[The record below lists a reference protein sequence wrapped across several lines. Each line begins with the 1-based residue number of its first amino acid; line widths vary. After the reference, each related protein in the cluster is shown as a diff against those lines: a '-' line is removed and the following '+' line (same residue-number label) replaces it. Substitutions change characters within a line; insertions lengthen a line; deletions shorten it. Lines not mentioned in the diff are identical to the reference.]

1 MSKQKSL
8 QQKAAVS
15 LRETYKQSNKIIR
28 IALLLYFF
36 WGLAL
41 APVYETWFIA
51 LSVGPLCLLLYYIPQ
66 WLIPEKT
73 LHHYTAGISFSIFM
87 AQFIYQM
94 HGLFEMHFFAFIGV
108 ILLIT
113 YQNWKVFIPATL
125 FIVIHHA
132 AFAYLQYKGIEEVYF
147 TQLAFMDLSTFLVHV
162 GLAAV
167 IIGLCAF
174 WAYDFGKKSKVMME
188 DKKMIEKQLQQA
200 DKNISIAAEIAEGN
214 LDLELDEAQTSDKL
228 GQALHHMLEKL
239 READQRERLEKFINQ
254 GLAGIHDILRKKDSN
269 LKEISDTV
277 LQYLVRYVKANQ
289 GSLFVHK
296 PQTKTLHLLSC
307 YAYDKK
313 KHLESEIAYGQGLIG
328 QAFLEKE
335 TIFLKEVPASYVR
348 ITSGLGEATPRFL
361 IIVPLKVNETIV
373 GVFEMAF
380 FKEIKDDV
388 VQLLELS
395 AEHIGSEIL
404 AGQKAEEMKELLEQS
419 QEYTEQMR
427 SQEEEMRQNME
438 ELQATQEELAR
449 KEREYLAQIEELKTR
464 LGELKQVS

>member
-1 MSKQKSL
+1 MNEHKSL
-8 QQKAAVS
+8 QEKTS
-15 LRETYKQSNKIIR
+15 ISFKETHKQSNTIIR
-28 IALLLYFF
+28 FALLIYFLL
-36 WGLAL
+36 GLAL
-41 APVYETWFIA
+41 AAVYDTWFIA
-51 LSVGPLCLLLYYIPQ
+51 LSIGPLCLLLYYIPV
-66 WLIPEKT
+66 WLLPEKT
-73 LHHYTAGISFSIFM
+73 LHHYTAGLSFSIFM

-94 HGLFEMHFFAFIGV
+94 HGMFEMHFFAFIGV

-113 YQNWKVFIPATL
+113 YQNWKIFIPATL

-147 TQLAFMDLSTFLVHV
+147 TQLAFMDMNTFIIHV

-174 WAYDFGKKSKVMME
+174 WAYDFGKKSKVMMA
-188 DKKMIEKQLQQA
+188 DKVVIEKQLQQA

-214 LDLELDEAQTSDKL
+214 LELELTEAQASDKL
-228 GQALHHMLEKL
+228 GQALSHMLEKL

-254 GLAGIHDILRKKDSN
+254 GLASLHDILRKKDTN
-269 LKEISDTV
+269 LKETADTV
-277 LQYLVRYVKANQ
+277 LQFLVRYVKANQ

-296 PQTKTLHLLSC
+296 PQTKTLQLLSC

-313 KHLESEIAYGQGLIG
+313 KHLESEVAYGQGLIG

-335 TIFLKEVPASYVR
+335 TIQLKEVPASYVR

-361 IIVPLKVNETIV
+361 IIVPLKVNETVV
-373 GVFEMAF
+373 GVFELAF
-380 FKEIKDDV
+380 FKVVSDDV
-388 VQLLELS
+388 VQLLELA

-404 AGQKAEEMKELLEQS
+404 AGQKAEEMRNLLEQS

-449 KEREYLAQIEELKTR
+449 KEREYLTQIEQLKSKVA
-464 LGELKQVS
+464 ELKQTV

>member
-1 MSKQKSL
+1 MSKQISHQEKANISL
-8 QQKAAVS
+8 K
-15 LRETYKQSNKIIR
+15 EIHKQSNNIIR
-28 IALLLYFF
+28 VALLMYFLL
-36 WGLAL
+36 GLAL
-41 APVYETWFIA
+41 APVYDTWFIA
-51 LSVGPLCLLLYYIPQ
+51 LVVAPLSLLLYYVPL
-66 WLIPEKT
+66 WLLPGKT
-73 LHHYTAGISFSIFM
+73 LHHYTAGVSFSIFM

-94 HGLFEMHFFAFIGV
+94 HGMFEMHFFAIIGV

-113 YQNWKVFIPATL
+113 YQNWKTFIPATL
-125 FIVIHHA
+125 FIVLHHG
-132 AFAYLQYKGIEEVYF
+132 AFAYLQYVGIEEVYF
-147 TQLAFMDLSTFLVHV
+147 TQLAFMDMSTFIIHV
-162 GLAAV
+162 GLVAI

-174 WAYDFGKKSKVMME
+174 WAYDFGKKSKVMMAN
-188 DKKMIEKQLQQA
+188 KAVIEKQLEQA
-200 DKNISIAAEIAEGN
+200 DKNISIATEIAEGN
-214 LDLELDEAQTSDKL
+214 LELEINEAQASDKL
-228 GQALHHMLEKL
+228 GQALFHMLEKL

-254 GLAGIHDILRKKDSN
+254 GLTGIHDILRRKDSN

-296 PQTKTLHLLSC
+296 PQTKTLQLLSC

-313 KHLESEIAYGQGLIG
+313 KHMEKELAYGQGLIG

-335 TIFLKEVPASYVR
+335 TIQLKEVPASYVQ

-361 IIVPLKVNETIV
+361 IIVPLKVNETVV
-373 GVFEMAF
+373 GVFELAF
-380 FKEIKDDV
+380 FKAISEDV
-388 VQLLELS
+388 VQLLELA

-404 AGQKAEEMKELLEQS
+404 AGQKGEEMKELLEQS

-449 KEREYLAQIEELKTR
+449 KEREYLAQIDDLKSR
-464 LGELKQVS
+464 LGELKPV